1 MTKNRNLLRI
11 FLLFCFLV
19 PLRLSALTLKECV
32 NLAVSNNPALL
43 LYREDIKIS
52 EFRVNQAKALMK
64 PRMSLGAYY
73 DYYNLGYPSIFSSSI
88 GAFNL
93 RPDSEEL
100 YGTRITLDQPLY
112 TGGKNKTIK
121 KQASHNLL
129 STQAQYLTEKNRI
142 IYEVERKFIEVFYL
156 KKMSAVISS
165 AETSIAKA
173 DPGSLETEIGMQMEK
188 EKINLDMELNKTLH
202 ELNSLVS
209 AEFIESAQVADAL
222 VPDPTVLDG
231 NLTKLIL
238 IAQQNRPE
246 LKGLKARE
254 SIDSLSVELGKSFK
268 FPNVD
273 FFSKYDYLHAI
284 EDEWSSNFQVG
295 VSLTFPLYD
304 GGVRWSQYR
313 ERNALFQ
320 KTKILISSEEE
331 RIKSQVE
338 QAYKGLEFSRKIF
351 GLAQKRKDSFSIPSK
366 SGVQDIKKWKEV
378 MMDYLA
384 AERDMLVASAFLK
397 FSTGSEIPKY

>member
-1 MTKNRNLLRI
+1 
-11 FLLFCFLV
+11 
-19 PLRLSALTLKECV
+19 
-32 NLAVSNNPALL
+32 
-43 LYREDIKIS
+43 
-52 EFRVNQAKALMK
+52 
-64 PRMSLGAYY
+64 
-73 DYYNLGYPSIFSSSI
+73 

-112 TGGKNKTIK
+112 TGGKNKTIE

-165 AETSIAKA
+165 AETSIAKT
-173 DPGSLETEIGMQMEK
+173 DPGSLEAEIGMQMEK

-209 AEFIESAQVADAL
+209 AEFIDSAQVLVTL
-222 VPDPTVLDG
+222 VPDETVLDG

-238 IAQQNRPE
+238 IAQQDRPE

-304 GGVRWSQYR
+304 GGVRWQQFM

-338 QAYKGLEFSRKIF
+338 QAYRGLEFSTKIF

-366 SGVQDIKKWKEV
+366 SGVKDIKKWKEV
-378 MMDYLA
+378 MMDYLT
-384 AERDMLVASAFLK
+384 AERDLLVAAAFLK
-397 FSTGSEIPKY
+397 FSTGSEISKY